1 MKKPSHQKKKKRI
14 LWKRKKDFQQIVKKD
29 IQITKPTKTKSHI
42 CTSKIEQTL
51 GPPRLLIITISE
63 ICQMKK
69 SLLSDTTLKNYKKG

>member
-1 MKKPSHQKKKKRI
+1 MEKKKGFSVDCKN
-14 LWKRKKDFQQIVKKD
+14 D

>member
-1 MKKPSHQKKKKRI
+1 MEKKKGFSVDCK
-14 LWKRKKDFQQIVKKD
+14 KKDK
-29 IQITKPTKTKSHI
+29 QITKPTKTKSHI

-69 SLLSDTTLKNYKKG
+69 PLLSDTTLKNYEKG